1 MMYTRFFLH
10 LNRFPKLI
18 MLTALVI
25 SIFFWYQVG
34 QKLFDPQSG
43 DLIIDSTVE
52 PFIERSSGAYMEF
65 LEVRDAFGNED
76 VLVVALHQ
84 PQTGVG
90 LDFIDTLARIG
101 REVRGKIPGVI
112 AVTSLLDIPRPP
124 GTCSGKSYFHT
135 LQPGS
140 VCVSLL
146 ERYRH
151 AKQCILDGLPIS
163 AKDGSEDEGLA
174 FDPDEGEGEFEAG
187 LENPNENELDQEL
200 EEEPENLEAE
210 TLLQESE
217 TTQNPEKSK
226 VTKKLAGML
235 EVPEGQ
241 RNAKE
246 LQEAGWL
253 CTEDLYEQNEQ
264 ELHLAFD
271 QKIRSSMKELT
282 GNPLMEGDLVSIDL
296 RTAALVIRFSSDVL
310 PSDTAIQE
318 PLLQVFEDQKKRLGI
333 QERKE
338 KAAFQLA
345 LVRQEV
351 QPEIQEGFWQ
361 RLKQPVWISDR
372 PFTSQVF
379 PKMFEEDKEE
389 KNLIPDSTEDDP
401 EAVSVKKDASAGIL
415 EFPMRIAFAGQSRQV
430 FEASK
435 LIRNDV
441 KTILPLSLLLIIIV
455 LILSF
460 RSLRTVTVPLLMVML
475 GVLWTAGMLA
485 WIGDKLNLVTM
496 ACAPIV
502 ICVGSA
508 YVIKLINEYQM
519 QYREVLMSLTHS
531 GEMVDRQKVI
541 DMTLKKVAVP
551 VSVTALTTVSG
562 FAALMVSPIPA
573 VKELGLYS
581 SIGIIVI
588 NLFALTLA
596 PTILRYLQIPVPRVF
611 SLQADSMNFLLGFL
625 KSWVRSHSKQIIRFW
640 IAVSTLAAVGMIWLE
655 INSSTRSFPEESP
668 VVRDLDLV
676 ENELAG
682 TDTLRLVFRAPTDK
696 EEGQKGFN
704 PLKSAQTMLGLEKLQ
719 QWLLQK
725 DGSNELD
732 AIRGLQIDKVY
743 SPVTYLDYYRSGL
756 DRLTDNE
763 VERFFSD
770 MRDNEGPAFIDEEEK
785 LLLITMRMRVSG
797 STAFLELRELLK
809 EKIPRILPHLSVSFT
824 GGQVLTSE
832 SANNIAQGQ
841 IQSVFLA
848 LAVIFIIL
856 SSLFLSW
863 KMGII
868 ALFPNIVAVLIF
880 FGTLGWLS
888 IPIGVTISVIAA
900 IALGIGVD
908 DTIHFLSHYNDTA
921 KKLRDKR
928 EASMATLPHVV
939 RPMILTTIALS
950 AGFILFVLSD
960 MESQI
965 LFGTLTAFTLV
976 VCLATDMTFL
986 PSVVMETG
994 MITVWDYV
1002 GLKFDKA
1009 FVENIDL
1016 FKKMTVREAK
1026 IATLMSFT
1034 VDLKEDEVL
1043 FRQGDMGREMFV
1055 LLNGKVRIYLEQGY
1069 EQTELAVLEKGA
1081 TFGEMGLFRGAQ
1093 RSAGAAAS
1101 VTSRMLVINHDSLI
1115 RLRKRNPK
1123 IAAKLFFNLAMR
1135 LENSYRQ
1142 THQKMLAGLQKSGNF
1157 GTELKG
1163 RFNRKFDD
1171 LFSGISERKREKWI
1185 QSSTMIH
1192 ITSEGVLDAT
1202 EIDDDSW
1209 LMLKSGQIEIRCREE
1224 ESFQSLAQRN
1234 GGDLIGRAE
1243 MLTTTETGT
1252 IELKALKDSEIL
1264 CIDPDQLELLKQ
1276 KNVRLA
1282 AEWTEQLVCVLS
1294 DQLEEANTYLKF
1306 TS

>member
-1 MMYTRFFLH
+1 MYTLFFLQ
-10 LNRFPKLI
+10 LNQFPKLI
-18 MLTALVI
+18 MLAALLI
-25 SIFFWYQVG
+25 SFFFFDQVR
-34 QKLFDPQSG
+34 QKLFDQSSG

-52 PFIERSSGAYMEF
+52 PFIERSSGAYREF

-90 LDFIDTLARIG
+90 LDFINTLADISH
-101 REVRGKIPGVI
+101 EVRKNIPGVI
-112 AVTSLLDIPRPP
+112 AVTSLLDISRPP

-151 AKQCILDGLPIS
+151 ARQCILDGPPAGIE
-163 AKDGSEDEGLA
+163 DGSEDESMA
-174 FDPDEGEGEFEAG
+174 FDPGEGEEEFEAE
-187 LENPNENELDQEL
+187 LDALPQNELDPSL
-200 EEEPENLEAE
+200 DEEPEVQE
-210 TLLQESE
+210 TLSEFRESE
-217 TTQNPEKSK
+217 S
-226 VTKKLAGML
+226 
-235 EVPEGQ
+235 PEGPDTQILSAKKASPDGQ
-241 RNAKE
+241 RTAEE
-246 LQEAGWL
+246 LRQAGWL
-253 CTEDLYEQNEQ
+253 CTEDLYEQDGQ
-264 ELHLAFD
+264 EIHADFD
-271 QKIRSSMKELT
+271 RKIRTSMEELA
-282 GNPLMEGDLVSIDL
+282 GNPLMEGDLVSVDL
-296 RTAALVIRFSSDVL
+296 KTAALVIRFSSDVL
-310 PSDTAIQE
+310 PSDSEIQE
-318 PLLQVFEDQKKRLGI
+318 PLLQVFEEQKTKLGI
-333 QERKE
+333 LE
-338 KAAFQLA
+338 KNETPGFRFA
-345 LVRQEV
+345 LVKEGS
-351 QPEIQEGFWQ
+351 QPGIGEGFLQ
-361 RLKQPVWISDR
+361 RLKQPAWISEKALF
-372 PFTSQVF
+372 PSSTSTTRGTPEANPSSSLKTGLEDQTINSDQQ
-379 PKMFEEDKEE
+379 KNLEED
-389 KNLIPDSTEDDP
+389 P
-401 EAVSVKKDASAGIL
+401 EFSL
-415 EFPMRIAFAGQSRQV
+415 RIAFAGQSRQV

-455 LILSF
+455 LALSF
-460 RSLRTVTVPLLMVML
+460 RSMRTVTVPLLMVML

-485 WIGDKLNLVTM
+485 LIGDKLNLVTM

-519 QYREVLMSLTHS
+519 QYREALMALTHS
-531 GEMVDRQKVI
+531 EETLDRQRVVEN
-541 DMTLKKVAVP
+541 TVAKVAVP

-596 PTILRYLQIPVPRVF
+596 PSIMRYLQIPVPSVF
-611 SLQADSMNFLLGFL
+611 SLQGDSMNFLLGFL
-625 KSWVRSHSKQIIRFW
+625 KKWIRRNSKQIIRFW
-640 IAVSTLAAVGMIWLE
+640 IVFTAFVALGMIWLQ
-655 INSSTRSFPEESP
+655 INSSTRSFPEDSP

-682 TDTLRLVFRAPTDK
+682 TDTLRLVFRAPEEK
-696 EEGQKGFN
+696 EEGAKGAN
-704 PLKSAQTMLGLEKLQ
+704 PLKTAKTMLGLEKLQ
-719 QWLLQK
+719 QWLEQQ
-725 DGSNELD
+725 GSLNELSE
-732 AIRGLQIDKVY
+732 IQGLKIDKVY
-743 SPVTYLDYYRSGL
+743 SPVTYLDYYRSGM
-756 DRLTDNE
+756 DRLNDTE
-763 VERFFSD
+763 VERFFAE
-770 MRDNEGPAFIDEEEK
+770 MRNNEGPAFLDEKEQ
-785 LLLITMRMRVSG
+785 LLLVTMRMRVSG

-848 LAVIFIIL
+848 LAVIFVIL

-863 KMGII
+863 KMGVI

-880 FGTLGWLS
+880 FGTMGWLS

-908 DTIHFLSHYNDTA
+908 DTIHFLSHYNETA
-921 KKLRDKR
+921 KHLRDKR

-1002 GLKFDKA
+1002 GLKFNKE
-1009 FVENIDL
+1009 FVQKIDL
-1016 FKKMTVREAK
+1016 FKNMSVREAK

-1055 LLNGKVRIYLEQGY
+1055 VLDGQIRIYLEQGY
-1069 EQTELAVLEKGA
+1069 ETTELALLEKGT

-1093 RSAGAAAS
+1093 RSAGAVAS
-1101 VTSRMLVINHDSLI
+1101 QASKMLVINHDSLI

-1123 IAAKLFFNLAMR
+1123 IAAKLFLNLAMR

-1142 THQKMLAGLQKSGNF
+1142 TNQKILDGLVKSENF
-1157 GTELKG
+1157 GTDLKG
-1163 RFNRKFDD
+1163 RFNRKFAD
-1171 LFSGISERKREKWI
+1171 LFSDISEKNQKKWI
-1185 QSSTMIH
+1185 QGSTRIPM
-1192 ITSEGVLDAT
+1192 TAEGILDAI
-1202 EIDDDSW
+1202 ELDQNSW
-1209 LMLKSGQIEIRCREE
+1209 LLMLSGKIEIRCSREE
-1224 ESFQSLAQRN
+1224 SYQQLAIRN
-1234 GGDLIGRAE
+1234 AGDLLCRAE
-1243 MLTTTETGT
+1243 MLVPTEHSK
-1252 IELKALKDSEIL
+1252 IELHALEASEIL
-1264 CIDPDQLELLKQ
+1264 CITAEQLEMLQHKE
-1276 KNVRLA
+1276 VRLTA
-1282 AEWTEQLVCVLS
+1282 QWTEELVCVLS
-1294 DQLEEANTYLKF
+1294 DQVEEANTYLKF
-1306 TS
+1306 TV

>member
-1 MMYTRFFLH
+1 MYTRFFLQ
-10 LNRFPKLI
+10 LNQFPKLI
-18 MLTALVI
+18 MLAALLI
-25 SIFFWYQVG
+25 SFFFFDQVR
-34 QKLFDPQSG
+34 QKLFDQSSG
-43 DLIIDSTVE
+43 ELIIDSTVE
-52 PFIERSSGAYMEF
+52 PFIERSSGAYQEF

-90 LDFIDTLARIG
+90 LDFINTLADISH
-101 REVRGKIPGVI
+101 EVRKNIPGVI

-151 AKQCILDGLPIS
+151 ARQCILDGPPAGIE
-163 AKDGSEDEGLA
+163 DGSQGESMA
-174 FDPDEGEGEFEAG
+174 FDPVEGEEEFEAE
-187 LENPNENELDQEL
+187 LDALPQNELDPSL
-200 EEEPENLEAE
+200 DEEPEGQE
-210 TLLQESE
+210 TVSEFRESE
-217 TTQNPEKSK
+217 SPEAPDTEILS
-226 VTKKLAGML
+226 AQIAS
-235 EVPEGQ
+235 PDGQ
-241 RNAKE
+241 RTAEE
-246 LQEAGWL
+246 LRQAGWL
-253 CTEDLYEQNEQ
+253 CTEDLYEQDEQ
-264 ELHLAFD
+264 EIHADFD
-271 QKIRSSMKELT
+271 RKIRTSMEELA
-282 GNPLMEGDLVSIDL
+282 GNPLMEGDLVSVDL
-296 RTAALVIRFSSDVL
+296 KTAALVIRFSSDVL
-310 PSDTAIQE
+310 PSDSEIQE
-318 PLLQVFEDQKKRLGI
+318 PLLQVFEEQKTKLGI
-333 QERKE
+333 LE
-338 KAAFQLA
+338 KNKNPGFRFA
-345 LVRQEV
+345 LVKKDS
-351 QPEIQEGFWQ
+351 QPGIGEGFLQ
-361 RLKQPVWISDR
+361 RLKQPAWISEKSLFPSSISKNKGTPEANPSSSQNNGLEDQTI
-372 PFTSQVF
+372 TSDQQ
-379 PKMFEEDKEE
+379 KILEED
-389 KNLIPDSTEDDP
+389 P
-401 EAVSVKKDASAGIL
+401 
-415 EFPMRIAFAGQSRQV
+415 EFPLRIAFAGQSRQV

-455 LILSF
+455 LALSF
-460 RSLRTVTVPLLMVML
+460 RSMRTVTVPLLMVML

-485 WIGDKLNLVTM
+485 LIGDKLNLVTM

-519 QYREVLMSLTHS
+519 QYREALMALTHS
-531 GEMVDRQKVI
+531 EETLDRQRVVENTI
-541 DMTLKKVAVP
+541 AKVAVP

-596 PTILRYLQIPVPRVF
+596 PSILRYLQIPVPSVF
-611 SLQADSMNFLLGFL
+611 SLQGDSMNFLLGFL
-625 KSWVRSHSKQIIRFW
+625 KKWIRRNSKQIIRFW
-640 IAVSTLAAVGMIWLE
+640 IVFTALVALGMIWLQ
-655 INSSTRSFPEESP
+655 INSSTRSFPEDSP
-668 VVRDLDLV
+668 VIRDLDLV

-682 TDTLRLVFRAPTDK
+682 TDTLRLVFRAP
-696 EEGQKGFN
+696 EEKAEGAKGAN
-704 PLKSAQTMLGLEKLQ
+704 PLKTAKTMLGLEKLQ
-719 QWLLQK
+719 QWLEQQ
-725 DGSNELD
+725 GSLNELSE
-732 AIRGLQIDKVY
+732 IQGLQIDKVY
-743 SPVTYLDYYRSGL
+743 SPVTYLDYYRSGM
-756 DRLTDNE
+756 DRLTDTE
-763 VERFFSD
+763 VERFFAD
-770 MRDNEGPAFIDEEEK
+770 MRNNEGPAFLDEKEQ
-785 LLLITMRMRVSG
+785 LLLVTMRMRVSG

-809 EKIPRILPHLSVSFT
+809 EKIPRMLPHLSVSFT

-848 LAVIFIIL
+848 LAVIFVIL

-863 KMGII
+863 KMGVI

-880 FGTLGWLS
+880 FGTMGWLS

-908 DTIHFLSHYNDTA
+908 DTIHFLSHYNETA
-921 KKLRDKR
+921 KHLRDKR

-965 LFGTLTAFTLV
+965 LFGTLTAFTLI

-1002 GLKFDKA
+1002 GLKFNKE
-1009 FVENIDL
+1009 FVQKIDL
-1016 FKKMTVREAK
+1016 FKNMSVREAK

-1055 LLNGKVRIYLEQGY
+1055 VLDGQIRIYLEQGY
-1069 EQTELAVLEKGA
+1069 ETTELALLEKGT

-1093 RSAGAAAS
+1093 RSAGAVAS
-1101 VTSRMLVINHDSLI
+1101 QPSKMLVINHDSLI

-1123 IAAKLFFNLAMR
+1123 IAAKLFLNLAMR

-1142 THQKMLAGLQKSGNF
+1142 TNQKILDGLVKSENF
-1157 GTELKG
+1157 GTDLKG
-1163 RFNRKFDD
+1163 RFNRKFTD
-1171 LFSGISERKREKWI
+1171 LFSDISEKNQKKWI
-1185 QSSTMIH
+1185 QGSTRIPM
-1192 ITSEGVLDAT
+1192 TAEGILDAI
-1202 EIDDDSW
+1202 ELDQNSW
-1209 LMLKSGQIEIRCREE
+1209 LIMLSGKIEIRCFREG
-1224 ESFQSLAQRN
+1224 SYQQLAIRN
-1234 GGDLIGRAE
+1234 AGDLLCRAE
-1243 MLTTTETGT
+1243 MLVPTGDSK
-1252 IELKALKDSEIL
+1252 IELHALEASEIL
-1264 CIDPDQLELLKQ
+1264 CVTAEQLEMLQRKE
-1276 KNVRLA
+1276 VRLTA
-1282 AEWTEQLVCVLS
+1282 QWTEELVCVLS
-1294 DQLEEANTYLKF
+1294 DQVEEANTYLKF
-1306 TS
+1306 TV